1 MSIHLNSEYVALITS
16 TLGSV
21 TLIEVLHQTTA
32 ADIVK
37 LVTVLAQL
45 AVVVVNSYVALR
57 VRRRNRQKTNTL
69 ARQKKEIEKD

>member
-1 MSIHLNSEYVALITS
+1 MSIHLNSEYGALITS

-45 AVVVVNSYVALR
+45 SVVVVNSYVALR

-69 ARQKKEIEKD
+69 ARQKKEIEND